1 MTISECT
8 NINYLVQ
15 GSASQTLM
23 FLSPLPE
30 FGEGLGGGV
39 ISS

>member
-1 MTISECT
+1 MTLCKNISQKP
-8 NINYLVQ
+8 L
-15 GSASQTLM
+15 